1 MHETASSFKQELK
14 TLCHR
19 AFLFNHLFSEFAHR
33 VHKQIHTVYN
43 PSQVTTKRQLYVVWD
58 HCIMRFDDPSSSVFV
73 IAGKGDTWHNG
84 RRLVE
89 GQEEKLEVFDRIALG
104 DQLMMFR
111 YPGFED
117 GATS

>member
-43 PSQVTTKRQLYVVWD
+43 PSQVTTKIQLYVVWD

-73 IAGKGDTWHNG
+73 IAGRVTRGITADVWSKGKKRSLRCLTASPW
-84 RRLVE
+84 V
-89 GQEEKLEVFDRIALG
+89 
-104 DQLMMFR
+104 
-111 YPGFED
+111 
-117 GATS
+117 TS